1 MMQKASPLGMA
12 LDPGEPWWLL
22 ESMREHKVGPESLAH
37 IFICERV

>member
-22 ESMREHKVGPESLAH
+22 ESMREHKVCPDTSAYM
-37 IFICERV
+37 